1 MSRERGEDA
10 VSALLDALRKV
21 VNRENLTQAEAKEAM
36 SVIMRGEATPAQIA
50 AFLVA
55 LRMKGETVA
64 EITGFAEAMKES
76 AIKVDT
82 KRRPVVD
89 TCGTGG
95 DRIKTFN
102 VSTVAAFVV
111 AGAGVTVAKHGN
123 RSVTSRAGS
132 ADVLE
137 ALGFNLQMPPERA
150 KQALDEIGIAFL
162 FAPNFHPAMKHA
174 LGPRREIA
182 LRTVF
187 NLLGPIVNP
196 CRLDGQLMGVYE
208 GSLTPV
214 VARVLS
220 NLGVKRAFVVHSL
233 DGMDEI
239 SVTSA
244 TQVSEVRESEI
255 STYVLFPEDFG
266 FSRADPRDL
275 EGGNAEENAQL
286 LLSLLKNEVEGPR
299 RDVVV
304 LNAAA
309 AIVAAGVT
317 DSIKEAIPIAEES
330 IKSGAALKKLEA
342 LIEFSQKA

>member
-1 MSRERGEDA
+1 M
-10 VSALLDALRKV
+10 SALLDALRKV
-21 VNRENLTQAEAKEAM
+21 VNRENLTQGEAKEAM
-36 SVIMRGEATPAQIA
+36 RVIMKGEATPAQIA
-50 AFLVA
+50 GFLVA

-82 KRRPVVD
+82 KHRPVVD

-95 DRIKTFN
+95 DRLKTFN
-102 VSTVAAFVV
+102 VSTVAAFIV

-123 RSVTSRAGS
+123 RSVTSKAGS

-137 ALGFNLQMPPERA
+137 ALGFNLQMRPERA

-174 LGPRREIA
+174 LGPRRELG

-196 CRLDGQLMGVYE
+196 CPLDGQLMGVYE
-208 GSLTPV
+208 GSLTPT

-239 SVTSA
+239 SITSA
-244 TQVSEVRESEI
+244 TQVSEVKGGEV
-255 STYVLFPEDFG
+255 STYVVFPEDFG
-266 FSRADPRDL
+266 FKRTDPREL
-275 EGGNAEENAQL
+275 EGGNAEENAKL
-286 LLSLLKNEVEGPR
+286 LRLILNNELEGPK
-299 RDVVV
+299 RDVVI

-309 AIVAAGVT
+309 AIVAAGVA
-317 DSIKEAIPIAEES
+317 DSIKDAIPIAEES
-330 IKSGAALKKLEA
+330 LRSKAALKKLDA

>member
-1 MSRERGEDA
+1 M
-10 VSALLDALRKV
+10 SALLDALRKV
-21 VNRENLTQAEAKEAM
+21 VNRENLNQREAKDAM
-36 SVIMRGEATPAQIA
+36 RVIMSGEATPAQIA
-50 AFLVA
+50 GFLVA

-82 KRRPVVD
+82 KHRPVVD

-95 DRIKTFN
+95 DRLKTFN
-102 VSTVAAFVV
+102 VSTIAAFVV
-111 AGAGVTVAKHGN
+111 AGANITVAKHGN
-123 RSVTSRAGS
+123 RSVTSKAGS

-137 ALGFNLQMPPERA
+137 ALGFNLQMKPERV

-174 LGPRREIA
+174 IGPRRELG

-196 CRLDGQLMGVYE
+196 CPLDGQLMGVYE

-220 NLGVKRAFVVHSL
+220 NLGVKRVFVVHSL

-239 SVTSA
+239 SVSSA
-244 TQVSEVRESEI
+244 TQVSEVRSGEVK
-255 STYVLFPEDFG
+255 TYVIFPEDFG
-266 FSRADPRDL
+266 FKRTDPREL
-275 EGGNAEENAQL
+275 EGGNAEENAKL
-286 LLSLLKNEVEGPR
+286 MRLILNDELKGPK
-299 RDVVV
+299 RDVVI

-317 DSIKEAIPIAEES
+317 ESIKDAIPVAEES
-330 IKSGAALKKLEA
+330 LKSKAALKKLDA

>member
-1 MSRERGEDA
+1 M
-10 VSALLDALRKV
+10 SALLDALRKV
-21 VNRENLTQAEAKEAM
+21 VNRENLTQGEAKEAM
-36 SVIMRGEATPAQIA
+36 RVIMKGEATPAQIA
-50 AFLVA
+50 GFLVA

-82 KRRPVVD
+82 KHRPVVD

-95 DRIKTFN
+95 DRLKTFN
-102 VSTVAAFVV
+102 VSTVAAFIV
-111 AGAGVTVAKHGN
+111 AGAGITVAKHGN
-123 RSVTSRAGS
+123 RSVTSKAGS

-137 ALGFNLQMPPERA
+137 ALGFNLQMRPERA

-174 LGPRREIA
+174 LGPRRELG

-196 CRLDGQLMGVYE
+196 CPLDGQLMGVYE
-208 GSLTPV
+208 GSLTPI

-239 SVTSA
+239 SITSA
-244 TQVSEVRESEI
+244 TQVSEVKGGEV
-255 STYVLFPEDFG
+255 STYVVFPEDFG
-266 FSRADPRDL
+266 FKRTDPREL
-275 EGGNAEENAQL
+275 EGGNAEENAKL
-286 LLSLLKNEVEGPR
+286 MRLILSNELEGPK
-299 RDVVV
+299 RDVVI

-309 AIVAAGVT
+309 AIVAAGVA
-317 DSIKEAIPIAEES
+317 DSIKDAIPIAEES
-330 IKSGAALKKLEA
+330 LRSKAALKKLDA

>member
-1 MSRERGEDA
+1 M
-10 VSALLDALRKV
+10 SALLDALRKV
-21 VNRENLTQAEAKEAM
+21 VNRENLTQREAKDAM
-36 SVIMRGEATPAQIA
+36 GVIMSGEATPAQIA
-50 AFLVA
+50 GFLVA

-82 KRRPVVD
+82 KHRPVVD

-95 DRIKTFN
+95 DRLKTFN
-102 VSTVAAFVV
+102 VSTIAAFVV
-111 AGAGVTVAKHGN
+111 AGANITVAKHGN
-123 RSVTSRAGS
+123 RSVTSKAGS

-137 ALGFNLQMPPERA
+137 ALGFNLQMRPERV

-174 LGPRREIA
+174 LGPRRELG

-196 CRLDGQLMGVYE
+196 CPLDGQLMGVYE

-244 TQVSEVRESEI
+244 TQVSEVRSGEVK
-255 STYVLFPEDFG
+255 TYVIFPEDFG
-266 FSRADPRDL
+266 FKRTDPREL
-275 EGGNAEENAQL
+275 EGGNAEENAKL
-286 LLSLLKNEVEGPR
+286 MRLILSNELEGPK
-299 RDVVV
+299 RDVVI

-317 DSIKEAIPIAEES
+317 DSIKDAIPIAEES
-330 IKSGAALKKLEA
+330 LKSKAALKKLDA

>member
-1 MSRERGEDA
+1 MG
-10 VSALLDALRKV
+10 ALLDALRKV

-36 SVIMRGEATPAQIA
+36 GVIMRGEATPAQIA

-64 EITGFAEAMKES
+64 EISGFAEAMRES
-76 AIKVDT
+76 AVKIDT

-95 DRIKTFN
+95 DRLKTFN

-123 RSVTSRAGS
+123 RSVTSKAGS

-137 ALGFNLQMPPERA
+137 ALGFNLQMSPERA

-174 LGPRREIA
+174 LGPRREIG

-196 CRLDGQLMGVYE
+196 CSLDGQLMGVYE
-208 GSLTPV
+208 GALTPV
-214 VARVLS
+214 VARVLL

-244 TQVSEVRESEI
+244 TQVSEVKTGEV
-255 STYVLFPEDFG
+255 STYVVFPEDFG
-266 FSRADPRDL
+266 FKRADPREL
-275 EGGNAEENAQL
+275 EGGTAEENAKL
-286 LLSLLKNEVEGPR
+286 MKALLSNELEGPK

-309 AIVAAGVT
+309 AIVSAGLT
-317 DSIKEAIPIAEES
+317 DSIKEAIPIADES

>member
-1 MSRERGEDA
+1 M
-10 VSALLDALRKV
+10 SALLDALRKV
-21 VNRENLTQAEAKEAM
+21 VNRENLTQGEAKEAM
-36 SVIMRGEATPAQIA
+36 RVIMKGEATPAQIA
-50 AFLVA
+50 GFLVA

-82 KRRPVVD
+82 KHRPVVD

-95 DRIKTFN
+95 DRLKTFN
-102 VSTVAAFVV
+102 VSTVAAFIV
-111 AGAGVTVAKHGN
+111 AGAGITVAKHGN
-123 RSVTSRAGS
+123 RSVTSKAGS

-137 ALGFNLQMPPERA
+137 ALGFNLQMRPERA

-174 LGPRREIA
+174 LGPRRELG

-196 CRLDGQLMGVYE
+196 CPLDGQLMGVYE
-208 GSLTPV
+208 GSLTPT

-239 SVTSA
+239 SITSA
-244 TQVSEVRESEI
+244 TQVSEVKGGEV
-255 STYVLFPEDFG
+255 STYVVFPEDFG
-266 FSRADPRDL
+266 FKRTDPREL
-275 EGGNAEENAQL
+275 EGGNAEENAKL
-286 LLSLLKNEVEGPR
+286 MRLILSNELEGPK
-299 RDVVV
+299 RDVVI

-309 AIVAAGVT
+309 AIVAAGVA
-317 DSIKEAIPIAEES
+317 DSIKDAIPIAEES
-330 IKSGAALKKLEA
+330 LRSKAALKKLDA

>member
-1 MSRERGEDA
+1 M
-10 VSALLDALRKV
+10 SALLDALRKV
-21 VNRENLTQAEAKEAM
+21 VNRENLTQGEAKEAM
-36 SVIMRGEATPAQIA
+36 RVIMKGEATPAQIA
-50 AFLVA
+50 GFLVA

-82 KRRPVVD
+82 KHRPVVD

-95 DRIKTFN
+95 DRLKTFN
-102 VSTVAAFVV
+102 VSTVAAFIV
-111 AGAGVTVAKHGN
+111 AGAGITVAKHGN
-123 RSVTSRAGS
+123 RSVTSKAGS

-137 ALGFNLQMPPERA
+137 ALGFNLQMRPERA

-162 FAPNFHPAMKHA
+162 FAPNFHHAMKHA
-174 LGPRREIA
+174 LGPRRELG

-196 CRLDGQLMGVYE
+196 CPLDGQLMGVYE
-208 GSLTPV
+208 GSLTPT

-239 SVTSA
+239 SITSA
-244 TQVSEVRESEI
+244 TQVSEVKGGEV
-255 STYVLFPEDFG
+255 STYVVFPEDFG
-266 FSRADPRDL
+266 FKRTDPREL
-275 EGGNAEENAQL
+275 EGGDAEENAKL
-286 LLSLLKNEVEGPR
+286 MRLILNNELEGPK
-299 RDVVV
+299 RDFVI

-309 AIVAAGVT
+309 AIVAAGVA
-317 DSIKEAIPIAEES
+317 DSIKDAIPVAEES
-330 IKSGAALKKLEA
+330 LRSKAALKKLDA

>member
-1 MSRERGEDA
+1 M
-10 VSALLDALRKV
+10 SALLDALRKV
-21 VNRENLTQAEAKEAM
+21 VNRENLTQGEAKEAM
-36 SVIMRGEATPAQIA
+36 RVIMKGEATPTQIA
-50 AFLVA
+50 GFLVA

-82 KRRPVVD
+82 KHRPVVD

-95 DRIKTFN
+95 DRLKTFN
-102 VSTVAAFVV
+102 VSTVAAFIV
-111 AGAGVTVAKHGN
+111 AGAGITVAKHGN
-123 RSVTSRAGS
+123 RSVTSKAGS

-137 ALGFNLQMPPERA
+137 ALGFNLQMRPERA

-162 FAPNFHPAMKHA
+162 FAPNFHHAMKHA
-174 LGPRREIA
+174 LGPRRELG

-196 CRLDGQLMGVYE
+196 CPLDGQLMGVYE
-208 GSLTPV
+208 GSLTPT

-239 SVTSA
+239 SITSA
-244 TQVSEVRESEI
+244 TQVSEVKGGEV
-255 STYVLFPEDFG
+255 STYVVFPEDFG
-266 FSRADPRDL
+266 FKRTDPREL
-275 EGGNAEENAQL
+275 EGGDAEENAKL
-286 LLSLLKNEVEGPR
+286 MRLILNNELEGPK
-299 RDVVV
+299 RDFVI

-309 AIVAAGVT
+309 AIVAAGVA
-317 DSIKEAIPIAEES
+317 DSIKDAIPVAEES
-330 IKSGAALKKLEA
+330 LRSKAALKKLDA

>member
-1 MSRERGEDA
+1 M
-10 VSALLDALRKV
+10 SALLDALRKV
-21 VNRENLTQAEAKEAM
+21 VNRENLTQGEAKEAM
-36 SVIMRGEATPAQIA
+36 RVIMKGEATPAQIA
-50 AFLVA
+50 GFLVA

-82 KRRPVVD
+82 KHRPVVD

-95 DRIKTFN
+95 DRLKTFN
-102 VSTVAAFVV
+102 VSTVAAFIV
-111 AGAGVTVAKHGN
+111 AGAGITVAKHGN
-123 RSVTSRAGS
+123 RSVTSKAGS

-137 ALGFNLQMPPERA
+137 ALGFNLQMRPERA

-174 LGPRREIA
+174 LGPRRELG

-196 CRLDGQLMGVYE
+196 CPLDGQLMGVYE
-208 GSLTPV
+208 GSLTPT

-239 SVTSA
+239 SITSA
-244 TQVSEVRESEI
+244 TQVSEVKGGEV
-255 STYVLFPEDFG
+255 STYVVFPEDFG
-266 FSRADPRDL
+266 FKRTDPREL
-275 EGGNAEENAQL
+275 EGGNAEENAKL
-286 LLSLLKNEVEGPR
+286 LRLILNNELEGPK
-299 RDVVV
+299 RDVVI

-309 AIVAAGVT
+309 AIVAAGVA
-317 DSIKEAIPIAEES
+317 DSIKDAIPIAEES
-330 IKSGAALKKLEA
+330 LRSKAALKKLDA

>member
-1 MSRERGEDA
+1 M
-10 VSALLDALRKV
+10 SALLDALRKV
-21 VNRENLTQAEAKEAM
+21 VNRENLTQGEAKEAM
-36 SVIMRGEATPAQIA
+36 RVIMKGEATPAQIA
-50 AFLVA
+50 GFLVA
-55 LRMKGETVA
+55 LRMKGETAA

-82 KRRPVVD
+82 KHRPVVD

-95 DRIKTFN
+95 DRLKTFN
-102 VSTVAAFVV
+102 VSTVTAFIV
-111 AGAGVTVAKHGN
+111 AGAGITVAKHGN
-123 RSVTSRAGS
+123 RSVTSKAGS

-137 ALGFNLQMPPERA
+137 ALGFNLQMRPERA

-174 LGPRREIA
+174 LGPRRELG

-196 CRLDGQLMGVYE
+196 CPLDGQLMGVYE
-208 GSLTPV
+208 GSLTPT

-239 SVTSA
+239 SITSA
-244 TQVSEVRESEI
+244 TQVSEVKGGEV
-255 STYVLFPEDFG
+255 STYVVFPEDFG
-266 FSRADPRDL
+266 FKRTDPREL
-275 EGGNAEENAQL
+275 EGGNAEENAKL
-286 LLSLLKNEVEGPR
+286 MRLILNNELEGPK
-299 RDVVV
+299 RDVVI

-309 AIVAAGVT
+309 AIVAAGVA
-317 DSIKEAIPIAEES
+317 DSIKDAIPIAEES
-330 IKSGAALKKLEA
+330 LRSKAALKKLDA

>member
-1 MSRERGEDA
+1 M
-10 VSALLDALRKV
+10 SALLDALRKV
-21 VNRENLTQAEAKEAM
+21 VNRENLTQGEAKEAM
-36 SVIMRGEATPAQIA
+36 RVIMKGEATPAQIA
-50 AFLVA
+50 GFLVA

-82 KRRPVVD
+82 KHRPVVD

-95 DRIKTFN
+95 DRLKTFN
-102 VSTVAAFVV
+102 VSTVAAFIV
-111 AGAGVTVAKHGN
+111 AGAGITVAKHGN
-123 RSVTSRAGS
+123 RSVTSKAGS

-137 ALGFNLQMPPERA
+137 ALGFNLQMRPERA

-174 LGPRREIA
+174 LGPRRELG

-196 CRLDGQLMGVYE
+196 CPLDGQLMGVYE
-208 GSLTPV
+208 GSLTPT

-239 SVTSA
+239 SITSA
-244 TQVSEVRESEI
+244 TQVSEVKGGEV
-255 STYVLFPEDFG
+255 STYVVFPEDFG
-266 FSRADPRDL
+266 FKRTDPREL
-275 EGGNAEENAQL
+275 EGGNAEENAKL
-286 LLSLLKNEVEGPR
+286 LRLILNNELEGPK
-299 RDVVV
+299 RDVVI

-309 AIVAAGVT
+309 AIVAAGVA
-317 DSIKEAIPIAEES
+317 DSIKDAIPIAEES
-330 IKSGAALKKLEA
+330 LKSKAALKKLDA

>member
-1 MSRERGEDA
+1 M
-10 VSALLDALRKV
+10 SALSDALKKV
-21 VNRENLTQAEAKEAM
+21 VNRENLTQREARDAM
-36 SVIMRGEATPAQIA
+36 RVIMSGEATPAQIA
-50 AFLVA
+50 GFLVA

-82 KRRPVVD
+82 KHRPVVD

-95 DRIKTFN
+95 DRLKTFN
-102 VSTVAAFVV
+102 VSTIAAFVV
-111 AGAGVTVAKHGN
+111 AGANITVAKHGN
-123 RSVTSRAGS
+123 RSVTSKAGS

-137 ALGFNLQMPPERA
+137 ALGFNLQMKPERV

-174 LGPRREIA
+174 LGPRRELG

-196 CRLDGQLMGVYE
+196 CPLDGQLMGVYE

-244 TQVSEVRESEI
+244 TQVSEVRSGEVK
-255 STYVLFPEDFG
+255 TYVIFPEDFG
-266 FSRADPRDL
+266 FKRADPR
-275 EGGNAEENAQL
+275 E
-286 LLSLLKNEVEGPR
+286 
-299 RDVVV
+299 
-304 LNAAA
+304 
-309 AIVAAGVT
+309 
-317 DSIKEAIPIAEES
+317 
-330 IKSGAALKKLEA
+330 
-342 LIEFSQKA
+342 

>member
-1 MSRERGEDA
+1 M
-10 VSALLDALRKV
+10 SALLDALRKV
-21 VNRENLTQAEAKEAM
+21 VNRENLTQGEAKEAM
-36 SVIMRGEATPAQIA
+36 RVIMKGEATPAQIA
-50 AFLVA
+50 GFLVA

-82 KRRPVVD
+82 KHRPVVD

-95 DRIKTFN
+95 DRLKTFN
-102 VSTVAAFVV
+102 VSTVAAFIV
-111 AGAGVTVAKHGN
+111 AGAGITVAKHGN
-123 RSVTSRAGS
+123 RSVTSKAGS

-137 ALGFNLQMPPERA
+137 ALGFNLQMRPERA

-174 LGPRREIA
+174 LGPRRELG

-196 CRLDGQLMGVYE
+196 CPLDGQLMGVYE
-208 GSLTPV
+208 GSLTPT

-239 SVTSA
+239 SITSA
-244 TQVSEVRESEI
+244 TQVSEVKGGEV
-255 STYVLFPEDFG
+255 STYVVFPEDFG
-266 FSRADPRDL
+266 FKRTDPREL
-275 EGGNAEENAQL
+275 EGGNAEENAKL
-286 LLSLLKNEVEGPR
+286 MRLILNNELEGPK
-299 RDVVV
+299 RDVVI

-309 AIVAAGVT
+309 AIVAAGVA
-317 DSIKEAIPIAEES
+317 DSIKDAIPIAEES
-330 IKSGAALKKLEA
+330 LRSKAALKKLDA

>member
-1 MSRERGEDA
+1 M
-10 VSALLDALRKV
+10 SALLDALRKV
-21 VNRENLTQAEAKEAM
+21 VNRENLTQGEAKEAM
-36 SVIMRGEATPAQIA
+36 RVIMKGEATPAQIA
-50 AFLVA
+50 GFLVA

-82 KRRPVVD
+82 KHRPVVD

-95 DRIKTFN
+95 DRLKTFN
-102 VSTVAAFVV
+102 VSTVAAFIV
-111 AGAGVTVAKHGN
+111 AGAGITVAKHGN
-123 RSVTSRAGS
+123 RSVTSKAGS

-137 ALGFNLQMPPERA
+137 ALGFNLQMRPERA

-174 LGPRREIA
+174 LGPRRELG

-196 CRLDGQLMGVYE
+196 CPLDGQLMGVYE
-208 GSLTPV
+208 GSLTPI

-239 SVTSA
+239 SITSA
-244 TQVSEVRESEI
+244 TQVSEVKGGEV
-255 STYVLFPEDFG
+255 STYVVFPEDFG
-266 FSRADPRDL
+266 FKRTDPREL
-275 EGGNAEENAQL
+275 EGGNAEENAKL
-286 LLSLLKNEVEGPR
+286 MRLILNNELEGPK
-299 RDVVV
+299 RDVVI

-309 AIVAAGVT
+309 AIVAAGVA
-317 DSIKEAIPIAEES
+317 DSIKDAIPIAEES
-330 IKSGAALKKLEA
+330 LKSKAALKKLDA

>member
-1 MSRERGEDA
+1 M
-10 VSALLDALRKV
+10 SALLDALRKV
-21 VNRENLTQAEAKEAM
+21 VNRENLTQGEAKEAM
-36 SVIMRGEATPAQIA
+36 RVIMKGEATPAQIA
-50 AFLVA
+50 GFLVA

-82 KRRPVVD
+82 KHRPVVD

-95 DRIKTFN
+95 DRLKTFN
-102 VSTVAAFVV
+102 VSTVAAFIV
-111 AGAGVTVAKHGN
+111 AGAGITVAKHGN
-123 RSVTSRAGS
+123 RSVTSKAGS

-137 ALGFNLQMPPERA
+137 ALGFNLQMRPERA

-174 LGPRREIA
+174 LGPRRELG

-196 CRLDGQLMGVYE
+196 CPLDGQLMGVYE
-208 GSLTPV
+208 GSLTPT

-239 SVTSA
+239 SITSA
-244 TQVSEVRESEI
+244 TQVSEVKGGEV
-255 STYVLFPEDFG
+255 STYVVFPEDFG
-266 FSRADPRDL
+266 FKRTDPREL
-275 EGGNAEENAQL
+275 EGGNAEENAKL
-286 LLSLLKNEVEGPR
+286 MRLILNNELEGPK
-299 RDVVV
+299 RDVVI

-309 AIVAAGVT
+309 AIVAAGVA
-317 DSIKEAIPIAEES
+317 DSIKDAIPIAEES
-330 IKSGAALKKLEA
+330 LKSKAALKKLDA

>member
-1 MSRERGEDA
+1 M
-10 VSALLDALRKV
+10 SALLDALRKV
-21 VNRENLTQAEAKEAM
+21 VNRENLTQGEAKEAM
-36 SVIMRGEATPAQIA
+36 RVIMKGEATPAQIA
-50 AFLVA
+50 GFLVA

-82 KRRPVVD
+82 KHRPVVD

-95 DRIKTFN
+95 DRLKTFN
-102 VSTVAAFVV
+102 VSTVAAFIV

-123 RSVTSRAGS
+123 RSVTSKAGS

-137 ALGFNLQMPPERA
+137 ALGFNLQMRPERA

-174 LGPRREIA
+174 LGPRRELG

-196 CRLDGQLMGVYE
+196 CPLDGQLMGVYE
-208 GSLTPV
+208 GSLTPT

-239 SVTSA
+239 SITSA
-244 TQVSEVRESEI
+244 TQVSEVKGGEV
-255 STYVLFPEDFG
+255 STYVVFPEDFG
-266 FSRADPRDL
+266 FKRTDPREL
-275 EGGNAEENAQL
+275 EGGNAEENAKL
-286 LLSLLKNEVEGPR
+286 MRLILSNELEGPK
-299 RDVVV
+299 RDVVI

-309 AIVAAGVT
+309 AIVAAGVA
-317 DSIKEAIPIAEES
+317 DSIKDAIPIAEES
-330 IKSGAALKKLEA
+330 LRSKAALKKLDA

>member
-1 MSRERGEDA
+1 M
-10 VSALLDALRKV
+10 SALLDALRKV
-21 VNRENLTQAEAKEAM
+21 VNRENLIQAEAKAAM
-36 SVIMRGEATPAQIA
+36 GTIMSGEATPAQIA

-76 AIKVDT
+76 AIKVNT
-82 KRRPVVD
+82 NRRPVVD

-102 VSTVAAFVV
+102 VSTAAAFVV
-111 AGAGVTVAKHGN
+111 AGAGITVAKHGN
-123 RSVTSRAGS
+123 RSVTSKAGS

-137 ALGFNLQMPPERA
+137 ALGFNLQMKPERA
-150 KQALDEIGIAFL
+150 KQCLDEIGIAFL

-174 LGPRREIA
+174 LAPRREIG

-196 CRLDGQLMGVYE
+196 CPLDGQLMGVYE
-208 GSLTPV
+208 GALTNTI
-214 VARVLS
+214 ARVLS

-239 SVTSA
+239 SITSA
-244 TQVSEVRESEI
+244 TQVSEVKGGEV
-255 STYVLFPEDFG
+255 STYVIFPEDFG
-266 FSRADPRDL
+266 FKRTDPREL
-275 EGGNAEENAQL
+275 EGGNAEENAKL
-286 LLSLLKNEVEGPR
+286 MRLILNGELEGPK
-299 RDVVV
+299 RDVAI

-309 AIVAAGVT
+309 AIVTASVA
-317 DSIKEAIPIAEES
+317 DNIKDAIPIAEES
-330 IKSGAALKKLEA
+330 LKSKAALKKLDA

>member
-1 MSRERGEDA
+1 M
-10 VSALLDALRKV
+10 SALLDALRKV
-21 VNRENLTQAEAKEAM
+21 VNRENLTQREAKDAM
-36 SVIMRGEATPAQIA
+36 RVIMSGEATPAQIA
-50 AFLVA
+50 GFLVA

-82 KRRPVVD
+82 KHRPVVD

-95 DRIKTFN
+95 DRLKTFN
-102 VSTVAAFVV
+102 VSTIAAFVV
-111 AGAGVTVAKHGN
+111 AGANITVAKHGN
-123 RSVTSRAGS
+123 RSVTSKAGS

-137 ALGFNLQMPPERA
+137 ALGFNLQMRSERV

-174 LGPRREIA
+174 IGPRRELG

-196 CRLDGQLMGVYE
+196 CPLDGQLMGVYE

-220 NLGVKRAFVVHSL
+220 NLGVKRVFVVHSL

-239 SVTSA
+239 SVSSA
-244 TQVSEVRESEI
+244 TQVSEVRSSEVK
-255 STYVLFPEDFG
+255 TYVIFPEDFG
-266 FSRADPRDL
+266 FKRTDPREL
-275 EGGNAEENAQL
+275 EGGNAEENAKL
-286 LLSLLKNEVEGPR
+286 MRLILNDELEGPK
-299 RDVVV
+299 RDVVI

-317 DSIKEAIPIAEES
+317 ESIKDAIPIAEES
-330 IKSGAALKKLEA
+330 LKSKAALKKLDA

>member
-1 MSRERGEDA
+1 M
-10 VSALLDALRKV
+10 SALLDALRKV
-21 VNRENLTQAEAKEAM
+21 VNRKNLTQSEAKKAM
-36 SVIMRGEATPAQIA
+36 GAIMSGEATPAQIA

-82 KRRPVVD
+82 NRRPVVD

-102 VSTVAAFVV
+102 ISTVAAFVV
-111 AGAGVTVAKHGN
+111 AGSGVTVAKHGN
-123 RSVTSRAGS
+123 RSITSKAGS

-137 ALGFNLQMPPERA
+137 ALGFNLQMPPEKA
-150 KQALDEIGIAFL
+150 KKALDEIGISFL
-162 FAPNFHPAMKHA
+162 FAPIFHPAMKHA
-174 LGPRREIA
+174 LGPRREIG

-187 NLLGPIVNP
+187 NLLGPVVNP
-196 CRLDGQLMGVYE
+196 CPLDGQLMGVYD
-208 GSLTPV
+208 GSLTPTI
-214 VARVLS
+214 ARVLS
-220 NLGVKRAFVVHSL
+220 NLNVKRAFVIHSL

-244 TQVSEVRESEI
+244 TQVSEIKAGEVN
-255 STYVLFPEDFG
+255 TYVVFPEDFG
-266 FSRADPRDL
+266 FKRSDPSEL
-275 EGGNAEENAQL
+275 EGGTAEENAKL
-286 LLSLLKNEVEGPR
+286 LRAILSNEVEGPK
-299 RDVVV
+299 RDVVI

-309 AIVAAGVT
+309 TIAAAGVT
-317 DSIKEAIPIAEES
+317 DSIKEAIPIADES

>member
-1 MSRERGEDA
+1 M
-10 VSALLDALRKV
+10 SALLDALKKV
-21 VNRENLTQAEAKEAM
+21 VNRENLTQWEAKEAM
-36 SVIMRGEATPAQIA
+36 RVVMSGEATPAQIA
-50 AFLVA
+50 GFLVA

-64 EITGFAEAMKES
+64 EITGFAEAMRES

-82 KRRPVVD
+82 KHRPVVD

-102 VSTVAAFVV
+102 VSTVAAFIV
-111 AGAGVTVAKHGN
+111 AGAGITVAKHGN
-123 RSVTSRAGS
+123 RSVTSKAGS

-137 ALGFNLQMPPERA
+137 ALGFNLQMKPERA
-150 KQALDEIGIAFL
+150 RQALDEIGIAFL

-174 LGPRREIA
+174 LGPRRELG

-196 CRLDGQLMGVYE
+196 CPLDGQLMGVYD
-208 GSLTPV
+208 GSLTPI

-239 SVTSA
+239 SITSA
-244 TQVSEVRESEI
+244 TQVSEVKGGEI
-255 STYVLFPEDFG
+255 STYVIFPEDFG
-266 FSRADPRDL
+266 FKRTDPKEL
-275 EGGNAEENAQL
+275 EGGNAEENAKL
-286 LLSLLKNEVEGPR
+286 MRLILNNELEGPK
-299 RDVVV
+299 RDVVI

-309 AIVAAGVT
+309 AIVAAGVV
-317 DSIKEAIPIAEES
+317 DSIKDAIPIAEES
-330 IKSGAALKKLEA
+330 LRSKAALSKLDA

>member
-1 MSRERGEDA
+1 M
-10 VSALLDALRKV
+10 SALLDALRKV
-21 VNRENLTQAEAKEAM
+21 VNRENLTQSEAKAAM
-36 SVIMRGEATPAQIA
+36 SVIMSGEATPAQIA

-64 EITGFAEAMKES
+64 EITGFAEAMRES

-82 KRRPVVD
+82 NRRPVVD

-102 VSTVAAFVV
+102 VSTAASFVV

-123 RSVTSRAGS
+123 RSVTSKAGS

-137 ALGFNLQMPPERA
+137 ALGFNLQMKPERA

-174 LGPRREIA
+174 LGPRREIG

-196 CRLDGQLMGVYE
+196 CPLDGQLMGVYE

-214 VARVLS
+214 VARVLA

-244 TQVSEVRESEI
+244 TQVSEVKSGEVR
-255 STYVLFPEDFG
+255 TYVVFPEDFG
-266 FSRADPRDL
+266 FKRANPREL
-275 EGGNAEENAQL
+275 EGGDAQENAKL
-286 LLSLLKNEVEGPR
+286 LRALLSNELEGAK
-299 RDVVV
+299 RDVVI

-309 AIVAAGVT
+309 AIAAAGVAE
-317 DSIKEAIPIAEES
+317 SIKEAIPIAEES
-330 IKSGAALKKLEA
+330 LKSGAALRKLDA
-342 LIEFSQKA
+342 LIEFSQKAR

>member
-1 MSRERGEDA
+1 M
-10 VSALLDALRKV
+10 SALLDALRKV
-21 VNRENLTQAEAKEAM
+21 VNRENLTQREAKDAM
-36 SVIMRGEATPAQIA
+36 GVIMSGEATPAQIA
-50 AFLVA
+50 GFLVA

-82 KRRPVVD
+82 KHRPVVD

-95 DRIKTFN
+95 DRLKTFN
-102 VSTVAAFVV
+102 VSTIAAFVV
-111 AGAGVTVAKHGN
+111 AGANITVAKHGN
-123 RSVTSRAGS
+123 RSVTSKAGS

-137 ALGFNLQMPPERA
+137 ALGFNLQMRPERV

-174 LGPRREIA
+174 IGPRRELG

-196 CRLDGQLMGVYE
+196 CPLDGQLMGVYE

-244 TQVSEVRESEI
+244 TQVSEVRSGEVK
-255 STYVLFPEDFG
+255 TYVIFPEDFG
-266 FSRADPRDL
+266 FKRTDPREL
-275 EGGNAEENAQL
+275 EGGNAEENAKL
-286 LLSLLKNEVEGPR
+286 MRLILNNELEGPK
-299 RDVVV
+299 RDVVI

-309 AIVAAGVT
+309 AIAAAGVT
-317 DSIKEAIPIAEES
+317 DNIKDAIPIAEES
-330 IKSGAALKKLEA
+330 LKSKAALKKLDA

>member
-1 MSRERGEDA
+1 M
-10 VSALLDALRKV
+10 SALLDALRKV
-21 VNRENLTQAEAKEAM
+21 VNRENLTQGEAKEAM
-36 SVIMRGEATPAQIA
+36 RVIMKGEATPTQIA
-50 AFLVA
+50 GFLVA

-82 KRRPVVD
+82 KHRPVVD

-95 DRIKTFN
+95 DRLKTFN
-102 VSTVAAFVV
+102 VSTVAAFIV

-123 RSVTSRAGS
+123 RSVTSKAGS

-137 ALGFNLQMPPERA
+137 ALGFNLQMRPERA

-162 FAPNFHPAMKHA
+162 FAPNFHHAMKHA
-174 LGPRREIA
+174 LGPRRELG

-196 CRLDGQLMGVYE
+196 CPLDGQLMGVYE
-208 GSLTPV
+208 GSLTPT

-239 SVTSA
+239 SITSA
-244 TQVSEVRESEI
+244 TQVSEVKGGEV
-255 STYVLFPEDFG
+255 STYVVFPEDFG
-266 FSRADPRDL
+266 FKRTDPREL
-275 EGGNAEENAQL
+275 EGGDAEENAKL
-286 LLSLLKNEVEGPR
+286 MRLILNNELEGPK
-299 RDVVV
+299 RDFVI

-309 AIVAAGVT
+309 AIVAAGVA
-317 DSIKEAIPIAEES
+317 DSIKDAIPVAEES
-330 IKSGAALKKLEA
+330 LRSKAALKKLDA

>member
-1 MSRERGEDA
+1 MN
-10 VSALLDALRKV
+10 ALLDALAKV
-21 VNRENLTQAEAKEAM
+21 VNRENLTRAEAREAM
-36 SVIMRGEATPAQIA
+36 GVIMRGEATPAQIA

-55 LRMKGETVA
+55 LRMKGETIT
-64 EITGFAEAMKES
+64 EIVGFVDAMREG

-82 KRRPVVD
+82 ERRPVVD

-102 VSTVAAFVV
+102 ISTVAAFVV
-111 AGAGVTVAKHGN
+111 AGAGIAVAKHGN

-137 ALGFNLQMPPERA
+137 ALGFDLQMPLELA
-150 KQALDEIGIAFL
+150 KKALDEIGISFL
-162 FAPNFHPAMKHA
+162 FAPNFHPSMKHV

-196 CRLDGQLMGVYE
+196 CPLDGQLMGVYE
-208 GSLTPV
+208 GALTPKI
-214 VARVLS
+214 ARALA

-239 SVTSA
+239 SITSA
-244 TQVSEVRESEI
+244 TQVSEVKGGEV
-255 STYVLFPEDFG
+255 STYVVFPEDFG
-266 FSRADPRDL
+266 FKRADPRDL
-275 EGGNAEENAQL
+275 EGGTANENAQL
-286 LLSLLKNEVEGPR
+286 LRAILSNELEGPK

-309 AIVAAGVT
+309 AIAAAGVT
-317 DSIKEAIPIAEES
+317 ESIKEAIPIADES
-330 IKSGAALKKLEA
+330 IRSGAALKKLEA
-342 LIEFSQKA
+342 LIEFSRKA